1 MKWIKKNKKELL
13 IVFLILLVGAFVRL
27 YKIDEYMMFLGDEGR
42 DVTVVRRFLKEGD
55 LMFVGPGTSVGNMY
69 LGPIYYYFM
78 APWLW
83 LWNYSPV
90 GPAVGVALL
99 GVGTIWF
106 LYYIIRLWTKNPLVA
121 YAVATLY
128 ALSPVVI
135 FYSRSSWNPN
145 IMPFFALLL
154 IFSLWK
160 VWEERKWKWLIVGA
174 FAFAVTLQS
183 HYLALLLFPVIF
195 VVWILNFRNLFRVS
209 NLEFRVFLR
218 YSLLATCF
226 LLLLMSPLF
235 LFDYKHNWR
244 NMSAVW
250 DYFTRSDSDIRFRI
264 GIFISHLWLVW
275 EKLNIR
281 LLAGTNV
288 FWGRVLAV
296 LLLGFIVVRR
306 HIQYSKYHILLALW
320 LGFGILGLA
329 LYKGDIYDHY
339 IGFLFPAIFILLGVI
354 LQNLGNRYLIYIVF
368 GILYITSLINS
379 PLRKYPNRLLE
390 RSIMVAEVITKEANG
405 LPYNF
410 ALIGDKNYE
419 PNYQYFLEDWET
431 KIVEIDP
438 QRYSETLTDQLFVV
452 CEYPKEQCQPASN
465 PKAQVA
471 NFGWSKIEASW
482 DVEGVT
488 VYKLVHNK
496 P

>member
-1 MKWIKKNKKELL
+1 MKWIREHKGEVLV
-13 IVFLILLVGAFVRL
+13 VFLILVIGVFCRL

-69 LGPIYYYFM
+69 LGPIYYYYM

-99 GVGTIWF
+99 GVATIWF
-106 LYYIIRLWTKNPLVA
+106 LWYITRLWTKSSFVA
-121 YAVATLY
+121 GTVAALYAV
-128 ALSPVVI
+128 SPVVI
-135 FYSRSSWNPN
+135 YYSRSSWNPN

-160 VWEERKWKWLIVGA
+160 VWEEKKWGWLLVGSIA
-174 FAFAVTLQS
+174 FSVTLQS
-183 HYLALLLFPVIF
+183 HYLALLLLPVIVAVVF
-195 VVWILNFRNLFRVS
+195 VSRPPT
-209 NLEFRVFLR
+209 R
-218 YSLLATCF
+218 YMLYAICCLLV
-226 LLLLMSPLF
+226 LMSPLF
-235 LFDYKHNWR
+235 LFDYKHDWR
-244 NMSAVW
+244 NTLAIW
-250 DYFTRSDSDIRFRI
+250 DYFTRSDSDIKFRI

-281 LLAGTNV
+281 LLASTSI
-288 FWGRVLAV
+288 FWGKLLAV
-296 LLLGFIVVRR
+296 LLPFGFVFMWFKKR
-306 HIQYSKYHILLALW
+306 YLLLPVSYMLFLLW
-320 LGFGILGLA
+320 LFFGLIGLA
-329 LYKGDIYDHY
+329 LYKGEVYDHY
-339 IGFLFPAIFILLGVI
+339 LGFMFPLPFILLGVV
-354 LQNLGNRYLIYIVF
+354 LNNMKKVYIYVVCCLLFVF
-368 GILYITSLINS
+368 AIINS

-390 RSIMVAEVITKEANG
+390 RSMMVAQKIADETNG
-405 LPYNF
+405 EPYNF

-419 PNYQYFLEDWET
+419 PNYQYFLEDT
-431 KIVEIDP
+431 QVVEIDP
-438 QRYSETLTDQLFVV
+438 QRYQETLANQLFVV

-488 VYKLVHNK
+488 VYKLIHNK
-496 P
+496 